1 MVIEKEDMNMS
12 EEALSFEASLLRLE
26 EIVQKLE
33 QGDVLL
39 EDALKFY
46 EDGMNYAKICHD
58 KLKEADVQITRVIQ
72 ENGSISDFQNAK
84 GE

>member
-1 MVIEKEDMNMS
+1 MS
-12 EEALSFEASLLRLE
+12 EEALSFEVSLVRLE

-39 EDALKFY
+39 EDALKYY
-46 EDGMNYAKICHD
+46 EAGMNYAKVCHD
-58 KLKEADVQITRVIQ
+58 KLKEADAQITRVIQ
-72 ENGSISDFQNAK
+72 ENGTVSDFQNVK